1 MSTTDEVEDSAM
13 PLIAHLAE
21 LRTRLIR
28 SVLAFLV
35 GMVICFSFGGA
46 ILDFLL
52 IPIEN
57 TMRDL
62 GNPNPVMQYTAP
74 QEYFFTLI
82 RISMVGGLM
91 TAFPVI
97 GYQLWRFVAP
107 GLYRNEKNAFL
118 PFLIASP
125 LLFLL
130 GAAFAHFV
138 VVPLAMTFFLGF
150 ADLPSFVAALVTGD
164 EAAADADSGID
175 IVFNGKVNETLDIT
189 LKMIVAFGLC
199 FQLPVL
205 LTLMGKAGLASAA
218 GLRSTRKYAVVGI
231 LTVAALVT
239 PPDVTTQAILFAVVY
254 GLYEISIFL
263 VARVE
268 KKREAD
274 LRAEGLW
281 VEDEDEDDDADAATN
296 GDTTGHPEDQDDDDP
311 IFEEFDDEDE
321 VDYTTRRADDADDT
335 DEDVDADDD
344 DDDPGMVDDSDGGG
358 APKP

>member
-1 MSTTDEVEDSAM
+1 MSDTNELEDSSA
-13 PLIAHLAE
+13 PLIEHLAE

-28 SVLAFLV
+28 AVLAFLV
-35 GMVICFSFGGA
+35 GMIICFAFGGQL
-46 ILDFLL
+46 LDFLL
-52 IPIEN
+52 DPIEK

-91 TAFPVI
+91 VSFPVI

-107 GLYRNEKNAFL
+107 GLYKNEKNAFL

-125 LLFLL
+125 ALFLL
-130 GAAFAHFV
+130 GAAFSHYV
-138 VVPLAMTFFLGF
+138 VIPLAMAFFLGF
-150 ADLPSFVAALVTGD
+150 ADFPSFVSALLVGEEVEGSM
-164 EAAADADSGID
+164 EAAKEGID
-175 IVFNGKVNETLDIT
+175 IVFNGKVNESLDIT

-218 GLRSTRKYAVVGI
+218 GLRNTRKYAVVGI

-239 PPDVTTQAILFAVVY
+239 PPDVTTQLILFTVVY

-268 KKREAD
+268 TKREAK
-274 LRAEGLW
+274 LRAEGYYD
-281 VEDEDEDDDADAATN
+281 DEEAFDDPLMAEFDADEAENAK
-296 GDTTGHPEDQDDDDP
+296 E
-311 IFEEFDDEDE
+311 
-321 VDYTTRRADDADDT
+321 
-335 DEDVDADDD
+335 
-344 DDDPGMVDDSDGGG
+344 SD
-358 APKP
+358 K